1 MEFRDVISFEGGIN
15 TDDTPQGVPK
25 GDYRDF
31 SYCRLGYNSGN
42 AYAVET
48 SDGTLI
54 IPEDAIGIED
64 QIMGA
69 TKWLKRNAIVYFVY
83 KANLVHEIW
92 YYDIEQQIHSA
103 IIASAELNFSRDW
116 PIYHANV
123 VDDILKWT
131 DGRWDNQMYEAD
143 GTRLFNPP
151 YQINIQKALDGFY
164 TTIDLQT
171 IDAVKWPLEPPFV
184 SYVTDTTRQDNKLRK
199 KLYRFIVQPIYE
211 NGEEGVWSMY
221 SNLAF
226 PTQSELLSGTN
237 FLALNNDNAID
248 ITFNTGPKII
258 RKIKVAFQQ
267 YDQESNGAVPPFG
280 VFLDLDKDVDPI
292 ADNVNYTYRFYG
304 NVATKPALNDFK
316 NYDRLP
322 VVASCQEYLPTNQLV
337 YSNFREGYD
346 KIDIVTPP
354 PGALIATNASYN
366 LREIPW
372 NPFSW
377 VDLINMNYPNI
388 AGGTGEFTFQSD
400 LYNVLDEFGYQA
412 GLIFYTSGPTEN
424 NELLFYQVS
433 QNDIDAALALSP
445 VSAQNVYMHQLI
457 GDAFMDQLGWAN
469 GTAAVLGTA
478 TRYTFISEADND
490 FDNDPLVRVTIQT
503 NPTPS
508 LKVGATHEFG
518 IVYGDRAFRDG
529 TVYTSD
535 NLNLFVPWFYNDP
548 ERPALDN
555 PENPYIV
562 NGQINIFHQPPIW
575 ADRYWIVAKPS
586 TEVLSFGHYMVGGAA
601 DYPEAITVDSNTAN
615 RYVIQI
621 DNYWPSVYK
630 GAQIFHQIQ
639 KGDRVRFI
647 RKRAEGL
654 AFNASSIEYLP
665 YLELEVLEY
674 QPASGDDGPV
684 PMSARD
690 RIFVSLFSPNTI
702 EPDLVASLGNLF
714 GQLIEIYTPR
724 PATDEGSLF
733 ISTWQDVTDSLPVL
747 NAHTNDRVHGI
758 KYDDYT
764 IRFFIDDSL
773 VWRGYIT
780 GDVTAVINGS
790 WNFQRFQNGAF
801 IGEGSINITSSTY
814 ISSLNLTQLSIPG
827 LAGVNA
833 LTRFFITQDRVQE
846 WDNVNNELLQNA
858 IINLA
863 YGDVYVKARRYKT
876 GLINESAYYYYYI
889 EDPNYSDYWLSDIHQ
904 TGRIRVQDPNA
915 KMTHRQAT
923 SIHSASFVLGSQV
936 NGLSTF
942 ALDNNNIEDMNPI
955 FGEIVRT
962 YLSGREGKTL
972 KCLQPKKEN
981 SLYIQF
987 YPNEVSSDSSVRVS
1001 NKTFSSWFDYKSLFG
1016 CSNPGANAILPDGT
1030 TIYFDNN
1037 AGVFVYSGA
1046 NGQILVSEIDPNS
1059 GKDYKFR
1066 TKTKELAAAYNS
1078 SSNPIVRTYV
1088 NESVGEVGFAFQ
1100 FDVPFSGDIQGVFN
1114 PAFGELTEGFV
1125 LFDGN
1130 YEFLYGYNMIIY
1142 FVGTGNTYSGT
1153 VNFVEYQEFL
1163 NLTTI
1168 TLQGVLPDVADYLQP
1183 GYYRT
1188 TSGLSYDHVV
1198 FDYVNMRWRSTYD
1211 YNFQQFC
1218 NLGQTLVGWGA
1229 NNQMYL
1235 HNQYGN
1241 WDFHGQP
1248 FIQKISFVSNE
1259 NPLALKR
1266 YQDIHLVSD
1275 DTFSIEA
1282 FSEPN
1287 RSYPLGMKTTMPAN
1301 IINTYEGYGSVYYRK
1316 NLYDP
1321 RFFGTGTST
1330 TSNYDPP
1337 TNPVNGWL
1345 VPGDQQG
1352 LLAQNITIIQS
1363 DGTIFTGD
1371 VISAT
1376 YSGIPDDNT
1385 LIVIA
1390 NQGPNSFG
1398 VNGYWY
1404 NSDRA
1409 ILNGEDIRANALT
1422 HNLYFDPSLADQ
1434 SSILVSVGI
1443 KGVLS

>member
-1 MEFRDVISFEGGIN
+1 
-15 TDDTPQGVPK
+15 
-25 GDYRDF
+25 
-31 SYCRLGYNSGN
+31 
-42 AYAVET
+42 
-48 SDGTLI
+48 
-54 IPEDAIGIED
+54 
-64 QIMGA
+64 
-69 TKWLKRNAIVYFVY
+69 
-83 KANLVHEIW
+83 
-92 YYDIEQQIHSA
+92 
-103 IIASAELNFSRDW
+103 
-116 PIYHANV
+116 
-123 VDDILKWT
+123 
-131 DGRWDNQMYEAD
+131 
-143 GTRLFNPP
+143 
-151 YQINIQKALDGFY
+151 
-164 TTIDLQT
+164 
-171 IDAVKWPLEPPFV
+171 
-184 SYVTDTTRQDNKLRK
+184 
-199 KLYRFIVQPIYE
+199 
-211 NGEEGVWSMY
+211 
-221 SNLAF
+221 
-226 PTQSELLSGTN
+226 
-237 FLALNNDNAID
+237 
-248 ITFNTGPKII
+248 
-258 RKIKVAFQQ
+258 
-267 YDQESNGAVPPFG
+267 
-280 VFLDLDKDVDPI
+280 
-292 ADNVNYTYRFYG
+292 
-304 NVATKPALNDFK
+304 
-316 NYDRLP
+316 
-322 VVASCQEYLPTNQLV
+322 
-337 YSNFREGYD
+337 
-346 KIDIVTPP
+346 
-354 PGALIATNASYN
+354 
-366 LREIPW
+366 
-372 NPFSW
+372 
-377 VDLINMNYPNI
+377 
-388 AGGTGEFTFQSD
+388 
-400 LYNVLDEFGYQA
+400 
-412 GLIFYTSGPTEN
+412 
-424 NELLFYQVS
+424 
-433 QNDIDAALALSP
+433 
-445 VSAQNVYMHQLI
+445 
-457 GDAFMDQLGWAN
+457 
-469 GTAAVLGTA
+469 
-478 TRYTFISEADND
+478 
-490 FDNDPLVRVTIQT
+490 
-503 NPTPS
+503 
-508 LKVGATHEFG
+508 
-518 IVYGDRAFRDG
+518 VYGDRAFRDG

-621 DNYWPSVYK
+621 DNYWPSVYN

-654 AFNASSIEYLP
+654 DFNASTIQYLP

-724 PATDEGSLF
+724 PATDEGGLF

-764 IRFFIDDSL
+764 VQYRIPKGSILPVYRPFI
-773 VWRGYIT
+773 V
-780 GDVTAVINGS
+780 GDVTGYIEGYT
-790 WNFQRFQNGAF
+790 WNYIYYDNGAF
-801 IGEGSINITSSTY
+801 VGNGSFTVTSATY
-814 ISSLNLTQLSIPG
+814 SSRENVTYLTIPG
-827 LAGVNA
+827 PIGSGSP
-833 LTRFFITQDRVQE
+833 TDQYFITRDRVQI
-846 WDNVNNELLQNA
+846 WDSLNNELVQNA

-923 SIHSASFVLGSQV
+923 SIHSASFVLGTQV

-987 YPNEVSSDSSVRVS
+987 YPNEVGSDSSVRVS

-1030 TIYFDNN
+1030 TLYFDNK

-1046 NGQILVSEIDPNS
+1046 NGQILISEIDPNS

-1100 FDVPFSGDIQGVFN
+1100 FDVPYSGDIQGIFN
-1114 PAFGELTEGFV
+1114 PAFGQLTEGFI

-1130 YEFLYGYNMIIY
+1130 YEFLYGYGMIIY
-1142 FVGTGNTYSGT
+1142 FAGTDNTYSGT
-1153 VNFVEYQEFL
+1153 VNFVEYQPL
-1163 NLTTI
+1163 SNSTII
-1168 TLQGVLPDVADYLQP
+1168 TLDGVMPDVADYLQP

-1218 NLGQTLVGWGA
+1218 NLGQTLVGWGID
-1229 NNQMYL
+1229 NQMYL
-1235 HNQYGN
+1235 HNQPDQWN
-1241 WDFHGQP
+1241 FHGDS
-1248 FIQKISFVSNE
+1248 FVQKVSFVSNE
-1259 NPLALKR
+1259 EPLMVKR
-1266 YQDIHLVSD
+1266 YQDITLVSD
-1275 DTFSIEA
+1275 DLFSIQA
-1282 FSEPN
+1282 QSEPN
-1287 RSYPLGMKTTMPAN
+1287 RSYPLGMNTNMPTN
-1301 IINTYEGYGSVYYRK
+1301 LISTYEGYGKVNYRK

-1321 RFFGTGTST
+1321 KFFIDSNTCT
-1330 TSNYDPP
+1330 TSYDPP
-1337 TNPVNGWL
+1337 TNPVNGWTM
-1345 VPGDQQG
+1345 PGDQTY
-1352 LLAQNITIIQS
+1352 LLNNPPDVPSEIITIIQT
-1363 DGTIFTGD
+1363 DGNIYTGQVNTAVYDSGLDITTI
-1371 VISAT
+1371 
-1376 YSGIPDDNT
+1376 T
-1385 LIVIA
+1385 LV
-1390 NQGPNSFG
+1390 GSEPGTFG
-1398 VNGYWY
+1398 VNGSWY
-1404 NSDRA
+1404 FSEIA
-1409 ILNGEDIRANALT
+1409 LCNGQDIRANALT
-1422 HNLYFDPSLADQ
+1422 HTLSYDPTINGTG
-1434 SSILVSVGI
+1434 SILVSVGI